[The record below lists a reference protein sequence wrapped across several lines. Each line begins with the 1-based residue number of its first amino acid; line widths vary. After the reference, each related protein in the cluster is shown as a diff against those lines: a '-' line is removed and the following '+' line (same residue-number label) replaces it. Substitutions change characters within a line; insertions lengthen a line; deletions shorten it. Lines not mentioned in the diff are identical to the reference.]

1 MELLIDPNVA
11 YVILVI
17 GFVMGVLALF
27 APGSG
32 VLEIGA
38 LLAMAFAGYAMA
50 VLPINIWALILIV
63 VSIILFIFA
72 VRKHKH
78 WVYLVPSIIAIIVGT
93 IFLYRKESG
102 APAIDP
108 FVATFM
114 SIITVLFLWFI
125 TRKGVEALQ
134 LRPAQDLS
142 ALIGQIGVA
151 RSDIRQSGSIYVGGE
166 EWTARST
173 KLIHAGQQ
181 ARVVDRDGLILVVEA
196 VKEEK

>member
-63 VSIILFIFA
+63 VSVILFIFA

-151 RSDIRQSGSIYVGGE
+151 RSDIRQSG
-166 EWTARST
+166 
-173 KLIHAGQQ
+173 
-181 ARVVDRDGLILVVEA
+181 
-196 VKEEK
+196 

>member
-1 MELLIDPNVA
+1 
-11 YVILVI
+11 
-17 GFVMGVLALF
+17 
-27 APGSG
+27 
-32 VLEIGA
+32 
-38 LLAMAFAGYAMA
+38 
-50 VLPINIWALILIV
+50 
-63 VSIILFIFA
+63 
-72 VRKHKH
+72 
-78 WVYLVPSIIAIIVGT
+78 
-93 IFLYRKESG
+93 
-102 APAIDP
+102 
-108 FVATFM
+108 M

>member
-63 VSIILFIFA
+63 VSVILFIFA

-151 RSDIRQSGSIYVGGE
+151 RSDIRQIGSIYVGGE

>member
-17 GFVMGVLALF
+17 GFVLGVLALF

>member
-63 VSIILFIFA
+63 VSVILFIFA

>member
-17 GFVMGVLALF
+17 GFVLGVLALF

-63 VSIILFIFA
+63 VSVILFIFA